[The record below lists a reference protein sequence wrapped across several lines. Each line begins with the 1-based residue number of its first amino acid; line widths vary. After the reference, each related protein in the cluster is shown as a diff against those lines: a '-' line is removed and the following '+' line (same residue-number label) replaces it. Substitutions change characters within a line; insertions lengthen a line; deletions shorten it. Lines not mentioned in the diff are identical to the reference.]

1 MDFSWIKSVDRF
13 CHQYFQLE
21 SHLDFPEA
29 NHLRLGQVQDE
40 IYGRMFSGKS
50 SEAGPPD
57 RYRIKTLK
65 DLVRQIESAIDD
77 WDKYEVSDAIMSTLS
92 SLMAAPTPSEVMTA
106 QEKCFV
112 TYHLSLLDDPS
123 APSICQKESQSLR
136 PSITLLENRSL
147 IAAGGTTGLRTWE
160 AALHMG
166 QYLCQNPTLVKG
178 KHVLELGAGT
188 GYLSILCVKHLQAVH
203 VVASDG
209 SAEVINNLP
218 ENLSINGLQEVS
230 DVTPMEIQWGNALTG
245 SEDERLNTAQ
255 PVDVVL
261 GADITY
267 DGRVMPAL
275 VTTLLN
281 LFVLYPEV
289 QVYISATERNADT
302 YRVFLDVCRDSNLS
316 VQFLESEV
324 PPRSQQRGP
333 FYNDNV
339 AIKLCRVARI

>member
-1 MDFSWIKSVDRF
+1 MDLSWRHSVDRF

-40 IYGRMFSGKS
+40 IYGRMFSGES
-50 SEAGPPD
+50 LEVGPPD
-57 RYRIKTLK
+57 RYRVKTLK

-92 SLMAAPTPSEVMTA
+92 SLMAASLPSEVMTA

-123 APSICQKESQSLR
+123 LLSAQEETRPLR

-203 VVASDG
+203 AVASDG
-209 SAEVINNLP
+209 SADVINNLP
-218 ENLSINGLQEVS
+218 KNLSLNGLQEAS
-230 DVTPMEIQWGNALTG
+230 GVTPMELQWGYALTG
-245 SEDERLNTAQ
+245 TKDEHLNTAQ

-267 DGRVMPAL
+267 DGRVIPAL
-275 VTTLLN
+275 IATLLD
-281 LFVLYPEV
+281 LFTLYPEV
-289 QVYISATERNADT
+289 QVYISATERNAET
-302 YRVFLDVCRDSNLS
+302 YQVFLDVCKERNLL
-316 VQFLESEV
+316 VESLASEI

-333 FYNDNV
+333 FYNDDV
-339 AIKLCRVARI
+339 SIKLCRVARI